1 MNSKTDPIKVLIV
14 DDSAIVRKILS
25 DELSKDPEINVV
37 GTAIDPYVAREKI
50 LKLQPDLVLLDIE
63 MPRMDGLTFLAKIMK
78 YHPLPVIIISSL
90 TRRGS
95 KHALKALELGAVDI
109 MAKPGGPY
117 SVGEMKHHL
126 IEIVKSI
133 PLVRMKSSGN
143 GNTSHPIQPLSRT
156 SQKRLIA
163 IGAST
168 GGTVAIKEI
177 LQRLPVNIP
186 GIVIV
191 QHMPVSFTGA
201 FADRLDQECDLE
213 VKEAENGDRITDG
226 KVLIAPGDKHLLVK
240 KGQNGYHVETRDGPL
255 VNYHKPSVDVL
266 FKSVAKASDR
276 EALGVILTGMGR
288 DGAEGLSQMRETGA
302 YNIAQDEASAMIF
315 GMPKEAIKLE
325 AAQSIVPLNEIADEI
340 VHIVTS

>member
-1 MNSKTDPIKVLIV
+1 MNPITGPVKVLIV

-25 DELSKDPEINVV
+25 DELAKDPEINVV
-37 GTAIDPYVAREKI
+37 GTAPDPYIAKEKM

-90 TRRGS
+90 TSRGS
-95 KHALKALELGAVDI
+95 KHALKALELGAVDVL
-109 MAKPGGPY
+109 AKPGGSY

-133 PLVRMKSSGN
+133 PSVRMKSPVN
-143 GNTSHPIQPLSRT
+143 GNTSRPRQPLSKTGR
-156 SQKRLIA
+156 KRLIA

-201 FADRLDQECDLE
+201 FADRLDQDCDLE

-226 KVLIAPGDKHLLVK
+226 KVLIAPGDKHLIVK
-240 KGQNGYHVETRDGPL
+240 KSQDGYHVETRDGPL

-266 FKSVAKASDR
+266 FKSVARTGDKD
-276 EALGVILTGMGR
+276 ALGVILTGMGR
-288 DGAEGLSQMRETGA
+288 DGAEGLLHMRETGA
-302 YNIAQDEASAMIF
+302 YNIAQDEASSMIF
-315 GMPKEAIKLE
+315 GMPKEAIKLN
-325 AAQSIVPLNEIADEI
+325 AAQSIVSLTDIGDEI
-340 VHIVTS
+340 VKAVMS